1 MLVLR
6 VVVFLLLLLIGAAFA
21 TAFVTRNRRWLFFA
35 GQITR
40 WGVIFVL
47 VFLAFYLFE
56 RLVIVV

>member
-1 MLVLR
+1 MLV
-6 VVVFLLLLLIGAAFA
+6 LIGAAFA

-35 GQITR
+35 GQITC

-56 RLVIVV
+56 LLVIVV

>member
-6 VVVFLLLLLIGAAFA
+6 IVVFLLLLLIGAALA
-21 TAFVTRNRRWLFFA
+21 TAFVTRNRRWLNFA
-35 GQITR
+35 AQITR

-56 RLVIVV
+56 RLVMVV